1 MIMKFLTR
9 ALLAIGGAIGMLWT
23 AFIAID
29 AFIIVRAQSEVNKLE
44 IKVDTQYKH
53 IIRSLERIEDKLEK

>member
-1 MIMKFLTR
+1 
-9 ALLAIGGAIGMLWT
+9 MLWT